1 MSISMLDI
9 YILIFNMEDLLANR
23 YQIKGIVGKGTFG
36 SVYGALDLKS
46 KKQVAIK
53 VENVSLSPS
62 PIEKEIIV
70 LKKLEGQEGF
80 PKLHSYGTYKD
91 HNYIVLEKLGK
102 NLSQVFKD
110 FSYSLS
116 ISEVAYLGCQMIRRI
131 ATLHAHEIIHRDV
144 KPSQFLTK
152 GKTLYMVDF
161 GSCKSFIYAGS
172 FHIPMTE
179 DVGFIGTL
187 MFASRN
193 AHAKIQLSRR
203 DDLESMCY
211 SIAYL
216 LRGNLPWMDTDP
228 SKNTEIK
235 IGLRKSMFTGPSIFE
250 GFPAEFSQV
259 FAYVKGLNFYYC
271 PDYGFIY
278 NSFKKIIDKFG
289 KSNIRV
295 LKKSKKSYRASSLNP
310 HKRSESQKN
319 QAKYTKPQI
328 DNIKIIDT
336 CFCPTEESDTL
347 PEFKNR
353 KTIANNCKVY
363 KSETLHEKGEQYTI
377 TEENFKNASEEN
389 FKNASEIII
398 DDKAACR
405 VF

>member
-1 MSISMLDI
+1 MK
-9 YILIFNMEDLLANR
+9 NLLVNR
-23 YQIKGIVGKGTFG
+23 YQIQELIGKGTFG
-36 SVYGALDLKS
+36 SVYGAIDLKS

-53 VENVSLSPS
+53 VENVSISPS
-62 PIEKEIIV
+62 SIEKEIIV

-80 PKLHSYGTYKD
+80 PKLYSYGIYND

-102 NLSQVFKD
+102 NISQIFKD
-110 FSYSLS
+110 FSYCLS

-144 KPSQFLTK
+144 KPSQFLIK

-211 SIAYL
+211 SLAYL
-216 LRGNLPWMDTDP
+216 LRGNLPWMDSD
-228 SKNTEIK
+228 SSNNTESK
-235 IGLRKSMFTGPSIFE
+235 ISLRKAMLSDPSIFE
-250 GFPAEFSQV
+250 GFPTEFSQIL
-259 FAYVKGLNFYYC
+259 AYVKGLNFYYC

-278 NSFKKIIDKFG
+278 NSFKQIIDKFG
-289 KSNIRV
+289 KSSIRI
-295 LKKSKKSYRASSLNP
+295 LKKPKKNYRTKSLNP
-310 HKRSESQKN
+310 HKHSENQKN
-319 QAKYTKPQI
+319 HKKYTKPNI
-328 DNIKIIDT
+328 DTTKIIDT
-336 CFCPTEESDTL
+336 CICPTVESDTL

-353 KTIANNCKVY
+353 KTIENNCKIY
-363 KSETLHEKGEQYTI
+363 KSETLHDKGKKYTI
-377 TEENFKNASEEN
+377 TEEN
-389 FKNASEIII
+389 
-398 DDKAACR
+398 
-405 VF
+405 